1 MALVLPKL
9 IDVSRGNLAIQRVLS
24 SRSGLLG
31 AVIFG
36 IMLLAAIFAALLV
49 PYDPLAQDLTAQ
61 GVLQAP
67 SGVHLL
73 GTDSLGRDILSRILY
88 GARTSLAIAGGAVGL
103 SVLLGVLLGS
113 IAASFGGWHERI
125 IMRLTDSLLAFPL
138 MVLAIAISVA
148 LGRGVIGSIIAIAAT
163 STPTFT
169 RLARGQTLRINS
181 LQFMTAAIVMGGGF
195 FWRLWRHILP
205 NMINPIIVQSAV
217 ALSFAVL
224 TESGLSFLGLGVQPP
239 TPSWGLMIAE
249 ARNYMALAPHILFFP
264 AAAIFLAVLGINLV
278 GDSLSNALDERRSG
292 S

>member
-1 MALVLPKL
+1 V
-9 IDVSRGNLAIQRVLS
+9 
-24 SRSGLLG
+24 
-31 AVIFG
+31 VIFG
-36 IMLLAAIFAALLV
+36 AILAAAAFAALLA

-67 SGVHLL
+67 SPTHLL

-88 GARTSLAIAGGAVGL
+88 GARTSLAIAASAVGL
-103 SVLLGVLLGS
+103 SVLFGVLLGS
-113 IAASFGGWHERI
+113 TAASFGGWRERI

-148 LGRGVIGSIIAIAAT
+148 LGRGVIASIIAIAAT

-181 LQFMTAAIVMGGGF
+181 LPFMTAAVVMGGGF
-195 FWRLWRHILP
+195 FWRLWRHVLP

-249 ARNYMALAPHILFFP
+249 ARNYMALAPYILFFP
-264 AAAIFLAVLGINLV
+264 AAAIFLTVLGINLV
-278 GDSLSNALDERRSG
+278 GDSLSNALDVRRSG
-292 S
+292 AEP

>member
-1 MALVLPKL
+1 MTLVLPKP
-9 IDVSRGNLAIQRVLS
+9 VGASRGASTLYRVL
-24 SRSGLLG
+24 RSPMGFLG
-31 AVIFG
+31 VAIFG
-36 IMLLAAIFAALLV
+36 IVLVAAIFAPLAV

-61 GVLQAP
+61 GVLQTPGSA
-67 SGVHLL
+67 HLL

-88 GARTSLAIAGGAVGL
+88 GARTSLAIAGSAVGL
-103 SVLLGVLLGS
+103 SVVLGVLLGS
-113 IAASFGGWHERI
+113 TAASFGGWHERI

-148 LGRGVIGSIIAIAAT
+148 LGRGVIGAVIAIAAT

-181 LQFMTAAIVMGGGF
+181 HQFMTAAVIMGGGF
-195 FWRLWRHILP
+195 FSRLWRHVLP
-205 NMINPIIVQSAV
+205 NMINPFIVQSAV

-264 AAAIFLAVLGINLV
+264 AAAIFLTVLGINLL
-278 GDSLSNALDERRSG
+278 GDSLGNALDERRSG